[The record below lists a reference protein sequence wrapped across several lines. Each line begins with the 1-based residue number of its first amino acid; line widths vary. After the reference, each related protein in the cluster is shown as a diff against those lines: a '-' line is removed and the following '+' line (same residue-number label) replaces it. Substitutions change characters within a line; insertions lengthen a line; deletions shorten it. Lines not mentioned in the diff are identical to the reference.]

1 MKQCPM
7 SRSVTQNDAL
17 DFKMSRK
24 CHVCHRMDIVQNRAP
39 RLRFVRDFFQNK
51 GHSQERTLVQNLRT
65 VSAKHARVLV
75 MPGPTHS
82 KDLHDLYTNPP
93 RKSPCE
99 GHTLSVQDSLQGI
112 HTLFVQWPCTQR
124 LYNYNRVW
132 FFPTS
137 KASAVLPRERS
148 STHHV
153 QKNAAIEGPPRT
165 IGFCEQAVS
174 RHDLLLRPAPHNIET
189 NNTRRNITLAT
200 RDFKKNLKP
209 C

>member
-1 MKQCPM
+1 M
-7 SRSVTQNDAL
+7 SNVPLCHAKRHFRPQNVP
-17 DFKMSRK
+17 KVPR
-24 CHVCHRMDIVQNRAP
+24 VPQN
-39 RLRFVRDFFQNK
+39 
-51 GHSQERTLVQNLRT
+51 GHSSKSSTKTTVRARLLSKQRTFTRTHTILVQNLRT

-93 RKSPCE
+93 RKSPRE
-99 GHTLSVQDSLQGI
+99 G

-137 KASAVLPRERS
+137 KASAVLPRECS
-148 STHHV
+148 NTHHV
-153 QKNAAIEGPPRT
+153 QKNAAIEGPPRA

-174 RHDLLLRPAPHNIET
+174 LYNWV
-189 NNTRRNITLAT
+189 RRNILPTSTRLTIAT
-200 RDFKKNLKP
+200 RPPQRRNKQY
-209 C
+209 